1 MRPDHIAERFK
12 RLALGPDPDLTV
24 AALTIARVEYRQL
37 DVDTYVNQVDA
48 LGRQAAAR
56 VLAAHADPA
65 RTPAGHDPQAFARV
79 LALNE
84 FLFQEQQFVGNASHY
99 DDPRNSCLNQVLDRR
114 TGIPI
119 TLSVV
124 YLEMA
129 RRAGIAAAGINFPGH
144 FLVLCDSGSDA
155 PGVIVDPFHG
165 GALLTPAGCRDLL
178 RRHTGDE
185 AAWHPRLLATAT
197 TRQILT
203 RMLGNLKRIYLR
215 MHSLPQAREVLEL
228 LLAIEPDAAGELRDR
243 GLVALKMSDF
253 PAALRDLERYL
264 EITAGVEQP
273 ESDRREH
280 TEVWEQVKAL
290 RRQVAELN

>member
-12 RLALGPDPDLTV
+12 RIALGPDPDLTV

-37 DVDTYVNQVDA
+37 DVDSYVSQLDA
-48 LGRQAAAR
+48 LGRLAAAR

-65 RTPAGHDPQAFARV
+65 RTPAGHDPHAFARV
-79 LALNE
+79 LALND
-84 FLFQEQQFVGNASHY
+84 FLFQEQHFAGNARQY
-99 DDPRNSCLNQVLDRR
+99 DDPRNSCLNQVLERR

-119 TLSVV
+119 TLSVI
-124 YLEMA
+124 YLEVA
-129 RRAGIAAAGINFPGH
+129 RRAGIAAAGVNFPGH
-144 FLVLCDSGSDA
+144 FLVRCDGGSDA
-155 PGVIVDPFHG
+155 PGVIVDPFN

-178 RRHTGDE
+178 RRHAGDD

-228 LLAIEPDAAGELRDR
+228 LLAIDPGAAGELRDR
-243 GLVALKMSDF
+243 GLVAMKMNDF

-264 EITAGVEQP
+264 QIAAGAGDAG
-273 ESDRREH
+273 SDRSED
-280 TEVWEQVKAL
+280 TGVWEQVKAL